1 MMEYICTQ
9 EEESREDITRCT
21 TTTFKEAADG
31 KLNLTLNC
39 TTHFY
44 FAIYDLKKNRKNEKY
59 FQQKYQRCLSSYEC
73 NVLALLNT

>member
-9 EEESREDITRCT
+9 EEESREDTTRCT

-39 TTHFY
+39 TTHFSFRY
-44 FAIYDLKKNRKNEKY
+44 IRFKKEYEK
-59 FQQKYQRCLSSYEC
+59 
-73 NVLALLNT
+73 

>member
-9 EEESREDITRCT
+9 EEESREDTTRCT

-39 TTHFY
+39 TTHFLFY
-44 FAIYDLKKNRKNEKY
+44 FAMYTLDKIVKYNVHYD
-59 FQQKYQRCLSSYEC
+59 
-73 NVLALLNT
+73 

>member
-9 EEESREDITRCT
+9 EEESREDTTRCT

-39 TTHFY
+39 TTHFLFRY
-44 FAIYDLKKNRKNEKY
+44 VRFKNNRKNEKC
-59 FQQKYQRCLSSYEC
+59 FQQKY
-73 NVLALLNT
+73 